1 MLFRSG
7 EEDPYIQYFCID
19 GKGNY
24 YLYGGDQTIFVIS
37 QELQKIAEIKTGD
50 WINGM
55 VASKEGDI
63 YVNIYGEKGPELRKV
78 DLASKSIGESL
89 EGLGGGYG
97 NAEYY
102 TGVSKSIMFSGEKVA
117 LYDIAT
123 KTQEDIFSWL
133 DVDVNSNY
141 IRGAGELSDGRIWAV
156 YQDYETEN
164 SKPELLT
171 VKKEKADNVTPKEEI
186 TYGTMGLDWDVK
198 RMIIDFNKSNEKYRI
213 VVKEYGTEDY
223 QTGRTQFNADL
234 TTKNCPD
241 LVDLGALNYTL
252 CHS

>member
-1 MLFRSG
+1 MIISRTSYELDENGEPINYSSSLELRVISSKDGSVKNSQDITGIFG
-7 EEDPYIQYFCID
+7 EEDPYIQYLSMD

-117 LYDIAT
+117 LYDIAS

-141 IRGAGELSDGRIWAV
+141 IRGAGELSDGRIWAA

-164 SKPELLT
+164 SKPELL
-171 VKKEKADNVTPKEEI
+171 KI
-186 TYGTMGLDWDVK
+186 
-198 RMIIDFNKSNEKYRI
+198 
-213 VVKEYGTEDY
+213 
-223 QTGRTQFNADL
+223 GRASCRERVCMF
-234 TTKNCPD
+234 
-241 LVDLGALNYTL
+241 V
-252 CHS
+252 